1 MISYIILT
9 YLLSIIGT
17 ICYCLLLRKQWSAQ
31 QQKGIII
38 GIVCL
43 SLSVPFIIDSVHS
56 NRTTKNETC
65 LHNHEIP
72 EMVISQY
79 CPASGELEMCY
90 EIATRQINFCECEAV
105 EKANLLMY
113 KQNPVYD
120 FLITHQSKVDLFFL
134 IGIGT
139 MFVILLVRL
148 AYLLFLIKFSQRK
161 KVVFDGKTYTI
172 LYPKKRIAVCS
183 FKLWHN
189 YILWQE
195 DMKLL
200 NEDEQNAILW
210 HEISHLQQRDTWL
223 KIAFNLMQS
232 IWWLNPV
239 YYFFAKE
246 LERISEH
253 IADELAVQKLGST
266 KTYASLLVKMKRRK
280 NLPLAHAFN
289 NSQLKVRVEYLLQK
303 KSMRQKK
310 FASFVGFFM
319 LISIFF
325 FSITFYTMPSIRKTM
340 DDIKFYET
348 LSKEYQNTGKSVF
361 CKNCLKAKQ
370 NQK

>member
-17 ICYCLLLRKQWSAQ
+17 IFYCLLLRKKWSAR

-43 SLSVPFIIDSVHS
+43 SLSIPFVIDGLQSS
-56 NRTTKNETC
+56 STPARETC

-79 CPASGELEMCY
+79 CPANGELEMCY
-90 EIATRQINFCECEAV
+90 ELAIHQTNFCECEAV

-113 KQNPVYD
+113 KEYPIYD

-139 MFVILLVRL
+139 MLVILLIRL
-148 AYLLFLIKFSQRK
+148 TYLLFLIVSSQRK
-161 KVVFDGKTYTI
+161 KVVFDGETYTI
-172 LYPKKRIAVCS
+172 LYPKKKIAVCS

-195 DMKLL
+195 DMEQL
-200 NEDEQNAILW
+200 NEPEQQAIIW

-223 KIAFNLMQS
+223 KIGFNLMQS

-266 KTYASLLVKMKRRK
+266 KLYASLLVKMKRRR
-280 NLPLAHAFN
+280 NVPLAHAFN
-289 NSQLKVRVEYLLQK
+289 NSQLKIRVEYLLQK

-310 FASFVGFFM
+310 FASLAGFFM
-319 LISIFF
+319 LISLVLC
-325 FSITFYTMPSIRKTM
+325 STTFYTMPSISKTM
-340 DDIKFYET
+340 DDIRFYET

>member
-1 MISYIILT
+1 MF
-9 YLLSIIGT
+9 
-17 ICYCLLLRKQWSAQ
+17 YCLLLRKQWSAQ

-43 SLSVPFIIDSVHS
+43 SLSVPFVIDKIHS
-56 NRTTKNETC
+56 NTTPTSETC

-79 CPASGELEMCY
+79 CPANGELEMCY
-90 EIATRQINFCECEAV
+90 EIATRETNFCECEAV

-113 KQNPVYD
+113 KANPFYD

-139 MFVILLVRL
+139 MCVILLLRL
-148 AYLLFLIKFSQRK
+148 AYLLYLIVSSRRK
-161 KVVFDGKTYTI
+161 KVLFDGKSYTI
-172 LYPKKRIAVCS
+172 LYPKKKLAVCS

-189 YILWQE
+189 YILWQD
-195 DMKLL
+195 DMQVL
-200 NEDEQNAILW
+200 NEKEQNAIIW
-210 HEISHLQQRDTWL
+210 HEISHLQQCDTWL

-266 KTYASLLVKMKRRK
+266 KTYASLLVKMKRKR
-280 NLPLAHAFN
+280 NVALTHAFN
-289 NSQLKVRVEYLLQK
+289 NSQLKVRVEYLLQNK
-303 KSMRQKK
+303 KVPKKK
-310 FASFVGFFM
+310 FATLMGFFM
-319 LISIFF
+319 LIGIILS
-325 FSITFYTMPSIRKTM
+325 STTFYTMPSISKTM

-348 LSKEYQNTGKSVF
+348 LAKEYQNTGKSLF

-370 NQK
+370 QH